1 MDGVWPVAMTGPSQL
16 QLYSA
21 ICMFIYGVLA
31 IPDEGV
37 HEDEASGLGPEG
49 GAFGSS
55 WQDQQESRQS
65 IYISVL
71 EALAASQVICK
82 C

>member
-1 MDGVWPVAMTGPSQL
+1 MDGVWPVAMTEHSQL
-16 QLYSA
+16 QLYST

-31 IPDEGV
+31 IPPEGV
-37 HEDEASGLGPEG
+37 HEDEGGGLGPEC

-55 WQDQQESRQS
+55 WQESRQS

-71 EALAASQVICK
+71 EALAASQVIL
-82 C
+82 